1 MIGDVRSTLDVK
13 NYYSF
18 FGKMLAMSNYSEED
32 VRRAADIREWLTKQV
47 ADKQEEI
54 ERLRTMLLLVDLLL
68 KRGSFK
74 TASSLESPPSSSITI
89 KPSDRSS
96 NTAGYPQ
103 TGEAASNYNDTMRRL
118 VVPAAEQQ
126 GKPTSLA
133 EVRELRRVKDNLLL
147 ATARLSPTR
156 VEITP
161 VDGINL
167 NVNTQPFK
175 SFFLN
180 RILEGMKARDVEK
193 VNRGDIQ
200 ESESLDYQIEEKNG
214 ALIKKI
220 TISNYREKERLNEIF
235 NTSTWVLTRM
245 MEKNDG
251 K

>member
-1 MIGDVRSTLDVK
+1 VK

-18 FGKMLAMSNYSEED
+18 FGKLLAMSNYSEED

-74 TASSLESPPSSSITI
+74 TASSFESGPSSSLTI
-89 KPSDRSS
+89 KPADKSS
-96 NTAGYPQ
+96 FTDYTQ
-103 TGEAASNYNDTMRRL
+103 TTEAVGSENNTMREF
-118 VVPAAEQQ
+118 VVPSSEQRA
-126 GKPTSLA
+126 KTLSNLT
-133 EVRELRRVKDNLLL
+133 EVRQLRRVKDNLLL
-147 ATARLSPTR
+147 ATATFTEAR

-161 VDGINL
+161 ADGIKL
-167 NVNTQPFK
+167 HVNTQPFK

-193 VNRGDIQ
+193 INRG
-200 ESESLDYQIEEKNG
+200 EMTVSESLDYQIEEKNG
-214 ALIKKI
+214 AINKI
-220 TISNYREKERLNEIF
+220 IISNYRDKERLNEIF

-245 MEKNDG
+245 LEKNDG

>member
-1 MIGDVRSTLDVK
+1 
-13 NYYSF
+13 
-18 FGKMLAMSNYSEED
+18 MLAMSSYSEEV

-54 ERLRTMLLLVDLLL
+54 ERLRTMLFLVDMLL

-74 TASSLESPPSSSITI
+74 TAASLESVTSSSTI
-89 KPSDRSS
+89 KPSDESS
-96 NTAGYPQ
+96 TIVGYQ
-103 TGEAASNYNDTMRRL
+103 QNREAAGNDNNDINAIRRV
-118 VVPAAEQQ
+118 VVPTAEQQ
-126 GKPTSLA
+126 DNTLTSFT
-133 EVRELRRVKDNLLL
+133 EVRQLRRIKDNLVL
-147 ATARLSPTR
+147 ATATLSPTR

-180 RILEGMKARDVEK
+180 RILEGMKARDIEK
-193 VNRGDIQ
+193 VNRGEIQ
-200 ESESLDYQIEEKNG
+200 ESESLNYQIEEKDG
-214 ALIKKI
+214 TLIKKI
-220 TISNYREKERLNEIF
+220 MISNYREKDRLNEIF

-245 MEKNDG
+245 MEKDSG

>member
-1 MIGDVRSTLDVK
+1 
-13 NYYSF
+13 
-18 FGKMLAMSNYSEED
+18 MSNYSEED

-74 TASSLESPPSSSITI
+74 TASSLESAPSSSLTI
-89 KPSDRSS
+89 NPDDKSSFTDYTQTREAVGSDNNIIR
-96 NTAGYPQ
+96 
-103 TGEAASNYNDTMRRL
+103 EF
-118 VVPAAEQQ
+118 VVPSAEQRA
-126 GKPTSLA
+126 KPNLT
-133 EVRELRRVKDNLLL
+133 EVRHLRRVKDNLLL
-147 ATARLSPTR
+147 ATATFTETR
-156 VEITP
+156 VEIAP
-161 VDGINL
+161 ANGIKL

-193 VNRGDIQ
+193 INRG
-200 ESESLDYQIEEKNG
+200 EMKVSESLEYQIEENDG
-214 ALIKKI
+214 AINKI
-220 TISNYREKERLNEIF
+220 TISNYRDKERLNEIF

-245 MEKNDG
+245 IEKNDG